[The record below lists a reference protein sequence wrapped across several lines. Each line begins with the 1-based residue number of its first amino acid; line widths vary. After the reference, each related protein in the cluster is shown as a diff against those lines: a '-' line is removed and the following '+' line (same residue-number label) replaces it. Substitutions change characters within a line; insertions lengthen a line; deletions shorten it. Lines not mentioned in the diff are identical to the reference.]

1 VKTIYES
8 VINNNNVRI
17 RYHYTGACELQAIS
31 EDGYPF
37 HIYTFDNMVEALV
50 YVKSLERAA

>member
-1 VKTIYES
+1 MKTIYET

-17 RYHYTGACELQAIS
+17 RYHFTGACELQAM
-31 EDGYPF
+31 EGQYPF
-37 HIYTFDNMVEALV
+37 HIYTFDNMVEALK